1 MSTLLQQRYALDN
14 IDPRD
19 QPYRN
24 YKCGKLPGFVDGKRV
39 QSANGLINADQ
50 NSWVDGD
57 ELIVNTITGA
67 THRVPSS
74 RYTDSYPAHLNEED
88 LVIPA
93 RVAKKMKGFK
103 NGKFP
108 KFDKGGGFVDNT
120 DNAIVRSLGMIIG
133 LGQALV
139 AANSPIKTPNTY
151 VPNTFGR

>member
-120 DNAIVRSLGMIIG
+120 DNAIVRSLGMING

-139 AANSPIKTPNTY
+139 AANSPIKTPNTH